1 MTVVRRVARPML
13 AAIFIK
19 NGIDT
24 VRHARDLAPS
34 AEPLAHRVAGPLHLP
49 DDAVLLVRLNGAA
62 MAGAG
67 LLFATGRA
75 PRLAAAVLAATT
87 APSAY
92 VNHPF
97 WSEKDSAV
105 RREVLQDFL
114 TDVGLL
120 GAALL
125 ATVDTAGKPGALW
138 RGKRAGRDAQR
149 LAKMA
154 AHEALHA
161 AELGKKDVQLAAAKL
176 G

>member
-1 MTVVRRVARPML
+1 MTVVRRLARPML

-24 VRHARDLAPS
+24 VRHAGDLAPS
-34 AEPLAHRVAGPLHLP
+34 AEPLVHKVAGPLHLP
-49 DDAVLLVRLNGAA
+49 DDAVLLVRLNGVA

-67 LLFATGRA
+67 VLFALGKA
-75 PRLAAAVLAATT
+75 PRLAAAVLAVTT

-97 WSEKDSAV
+97 WSEKDRAV
-105 RREVLQDFL
+105 RAEVLDDFL

-125 ATVDTAGKPGALW
+125 AAADTAGKPGALW
-138 RGKRAGRDAQR
+138 RGKRAGKDAQR
-149 LAKMA
+149 LAKLA
-154 AHEALHA
+154 AREAVHA
-161 AELGKKDVQLAAAKL
+161 AEIGKKDVQLAAAKL

>member
-1 MTVVRRVARPML
+1 ML

-19 NGIDT
+19 NGIDQ
-24 VRHARDLAPS
+24 VRHAQDLAPS
-34 AEPLAHRVAGPLHLP
+34 AEPLVHRVAGPLRLP
-49 DDAVLLVRLNGAA
+49 DDPVLLVRLNGAA

-67 LLFATGRA
+67 VLFALGRA
-75 PRLAAAVLAATT
+75 PRLASTVLALTA

-97 WSEKDSAV
+97 WSEKDKAV
-105 RREVLQDFL
+105 RAEVLDDFL

-125 ATVDTAGKPGALW
+125 AAVDTAGKPGALW

-149 LAKMA
+149 LAKLA
-154 AHEALHA
+154 AREAVHA
-161 AELGKKDVQLAAAKL
+161 VEVGKLDVQLAAAKL

>member
-1 MTVVRRVARPML
+1 ML

-24 VRHARDLAPS
+24 VRHAGDLAPS
-34 AEPLAHRVAGPLHLP
+34 AEPLVHKIAGPLRLP
-49 DDAVLLVRLNGAA
+49 DNPVLLVRLNGVA

-67 LLFATGRA
+67 VLFALGRA
-75 PRLAAAVLAATT
+75 PRVSAAVLAATA

-97 WSEKDSAV
+97 WSEKDRTV
-105 RREVLQDFL
+105 RAEVLDDFL
-114 TDVGLL
+114 TDIGLL

-125 ATVDTAGKPGALW
+125 AAVDTAGKPGAIW

-149 LAKMA
+149 LAKLA
-154 AHEALHA
+154 AREAVHA
-161 AELGKKDVQLAAAKL
+161 AEIGKKDVQLAAAKL

>member
-1 MTVVRRVARPML
+1 MTVVRRLARPML

-19 NGIDT
+19 NGIDQ
-24 VRHARDLAPS
+24 VRNAQDLAPS
-34 AEPLAHRVAGPLHLP
+34 AEPLAHRVAGPLRLP
-49 DDAVLLVRLNGAA
+49 DDPVLLVRLNGAA

-67 LLFATGRA
+67 VLFALGKA
-75 PRLAAAVLAATT
+75 PRLAATVLAATA

-92 VNHPF
+92 LNHPF
-97 WSEKDSAV
+97 WSEKDKTV
-105 RREVLQDFL
+105 RAEVLDDFL

-125 ATVDTAGKPGALW
+125 AAVDTAGKPGALW

-149 LAKMA
+149 LAKLA
-154 AHEALHA
+154 AREAVHA
-161 AELGKKDVQLAAAKL
+161 AEVGKKDVQLAAAKL